1 LPNGTARLRTL
12 RILNEIE
19 EHLGNYLLR

>member
-1 LPNGTARLRTL
+1 MTLRHAERLRML

-19 EHLGNYLLR
+19 EHLGVIC